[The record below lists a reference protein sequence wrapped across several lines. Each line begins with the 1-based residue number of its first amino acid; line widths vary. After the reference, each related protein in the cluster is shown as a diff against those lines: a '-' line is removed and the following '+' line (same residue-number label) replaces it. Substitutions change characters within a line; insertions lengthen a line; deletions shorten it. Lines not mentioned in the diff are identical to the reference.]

1 MNSESPNPLK
11 PESTPTL
18 NEGVDNWS
26 ALLQHSEAELA
37 KTQEQIDE
45 IAYELYGIEGDDR
58 ASIEAMM
65 DTSKSDMDEGDE
77 AETLITADPATLTSE
92 LLDYCVGVVF
102 GRWDIR
108 YATGEKPAPPE
119 PDPFEALPLCAPGM
133 LQNDEGLP
141 AKPEE
146 VDTNYPI
153 RISWNGI
160 LVEDAA
166 HNEDIFNRTVEA
178 LTVMWGEQSGAIQQE
193 ACEMLKVK
201 KLRDYFA
208 EKKAGGK
215 FFKEHLSRFSKSRRK
230 APIYWP
236 LSTESG
242 TYTLWF
248 YYHRLDSDT
257 LYTAVSFIED
267 KQEEVAKTFAD
278 LSAKK
283 SRTKEEDKE
292 LEAAQLLVAELPTF
306 RESLLDIAKFWKP
319 NLNDGVQI
327 TAAPLW
333 KHFRLKT
340 WQKLLKTTWTKL
352 EKGEYDWA
360 HLAHSTWPERV
371 IPKCLTDRSLAI
383 AHGHDDALWEPY
395 TDDRGKEKW
404 RLKKD
409 AKETVEQLVK
419 KNQS

>member
-18 NEGVDNWS
+18 SEGVDNWS
-26 ALLQHSEAELA
+26 KLLQHSEAELA
-37 KTQEQIDE
+37 KTQEQIDD
-45 IAYELYGIEGDDR
+45 IAYDLYGIEGDDR
-58 ASIEAMM
+58 AAIEAMM
-65 DTSKSDMDEGDE
+65 DTSKSDDDEGDE
-77 AETLITADPATLTSE
+77 PLVTADPATLTSE
-92 LLDYCVGVVF
+92 LLDYCVGVAF

-108 YATGEKPAPPE
+108 YATGEQPAPPE
-119 PDPFEALPLCAPGM
+119 PDPFEALPLCPPGM

-141 AKPEE
+141 AKPNE
-146 VDTNYPI
+146 VDTDYPI

-166 HNEDIFNRTVEA
+166 HNEDILKRVGEA
-178 LTVMWGEQSGAIQQE
+178 LTVMWGEQTGAIQQE

-208 EKKAGGK
+208 ENRAGSK

-230 APIYWP
+230 APLYWP
-236 LSTESG
+236 LSTDSG

-248 YYHRLDSDT
+248 YYHRLDADT
-257 LYTAVSFIED
+257 LYTAVTQFIEP
-267 KQEEVAKTFAD
+267 KQEEVAKTFSH

-283 SRTKEEDKE
+283 GRTQKEDKE
-292 LEAAQLLVAELPTF
+292 LEAAQLLIAELATF
-306 RESLLDIAKFWKP
+306 KESLLDIAKFWKP

-360 HLAHSTWPERV
+360 HLAHSTWPKRV

-383 AHGHDDALWEPY
+383 AHGHDDALWESY
-395 TDDRGKEKW
+395 TNDRGKEQW

-409 AKETVEQLVK
+409 AKEIAEELVREVK
-419 KNQS
+419 K